1 MDSTPQCIR
10 IRFRR
15 LNQSKKIA
23 ETLQQEFD
31 FGEKLANHIVDEHVR
46 GEPAA
51 MPWAL
56 SKPYL
61 SAICNARNMW
71 KLLVITPTEALSS
84 LISFLLLTMF
94 SSVVFESGSSRMR
107 CSSMPC
113 SLR

>member
-46 GEPAA
+46 GRAGRN
-51 MPWAL
+51 AL
-56 SKPYL
+56 GVVQTIFVGNLQRAEHVEIIGDHAYGSIIVVDHLLAVDDVFL
-61 SAICNARNMW
+61 SG
-71 KLLVITPTEALSS
+71 
-84 LISFLLLTMF
+84 F
-94 SSVVFESGSSRMR
+94 
-107 CSSMPC
+107 
-113 SLR
+113 

>member
-46 GEPAA
+46 GRAGRN
-51 MPWAL
+51 AL
-56 SKPYL
+56 GVVQTIFVGNLQRAEHVEIVGDYPYGSIIVTDQLLAVDNVFL
-61 SAICNARNMW
+61 SGLRIRLFKNA
-71 KLLVITPTEALSS
+71 LLVCHVL
-84 LISFLLLTMF
+84 
-94 SSVVFESGSSRMR
+94 
-107 CSSMPC
+107 
-113 SLR
+113 